1 MSQATGIPTK
11 RAIAPP
17 KGDGKNPTF
26 LCRVLGEES
35 GQVLPWVA
43 VVMLAVLGIAALS
56 VDLGRAMVI
65 RRQLQMQADLAALA
79 AVENISDADFST
91 YGQNYS
97 GAGVNSASGINV
109 GTPQIT
115 GLCLSTVSGAGWN
128 IPCNSLGY
136 NAVQVTE
143 TATVPTLFARLL
155 GRPTLTISATST
167 ASPGRPIPYN
177 VALILD
183 TTPSMTTQD
192 KSCSNKTQ
200 LECAVE
206 GIQGLL
212 KGLYP
217 SMDRVSLFTFP
228 NLYTTDVSNEYNCAG
243 TDDLTV
249 PPYTFPYATAT
260 TLTTMPFYTYTTYTT
275 GYGNNKVTHTQQNE
289 QDATYQIVD
298 YSNDYKTSDTATT
311 LNTKSNLVK
320 AVGGK
325 SGCSSMGT
333 GEENTYYAG
342 AIYAA
347 QASLVAEQKANPGT
361 LNAIILLSDGNA
373 TAKENNP
380 NGDFRAGYND
390 MVTGNQST
398 NVATS
403 SGSYASWYGQC
414 SQAVDAAD
422 AASKAGTTVY
432 TIAYG
437 ALTTSSSGNCGG
449 DRHAGVSHYGIT
461 PCQTMQD
468 MSTGYTSGTTKHFF
482 SDTNYGSSG
491 CQASGAN
498 SGTTAI
504 ADIYQLIRADL
515 QGARLIPNGTP

>member
-1 MSQATGIPTK
+1 MSQATTIPTK
-11 RAIAPP
+11 RAIASP

-26 LCRVLGEES
+26 LCRILGEES

-65 RRQLQMQADLAALA
+65 RRQLQMQADLSALA
-79 AVENISDADFST
+79 AVENISDANFST
-91 YGQNYS
+91 YGQSYS

-167 ASPGRPIPYN
+167 ASPGRPVPYN

-183 TTPSMTTQD
+183 TTPSMTDID
-192 KSCSNKTQ
+192 KSCSSKTQ

-212 KGLYP
+212 KGLTP
-217 SMDRVSLFTFP
+217 SMDNVSLFTFP
-228 NLYTTDVSNEYNCAG
+228 NLYTTDVPNEYNCAG
-243 TDDLTV
+243 TNDLTV
-249 PPYTFPYATAT
+249 PPYTFPYANAT
-260 TLTTMPFYTYTTYTT
+260 TLTTMPFYTYTQVYNSKTKKYT
-275 GYGNNKVTHTQQNE
+275 TQQNQ
-289 QDATYQIVD
+289 QDVTYQIVN

-311 LNTKSNLVK
+311 LNSKSNLVK

-325 SGCSSMGT
+325 TGCNSLGT
-333 GEENTYYAG
+333 GYENTYYAG

-361 LNAIILLSDGNA
+361 LNAIIVLGDGNSS
-373 TAKENNP
+373 AKENNP
-380 NGDFRAGYND
+380 GGNFQAGYND
-390 MVTGNQST
+390 VVTGNQST
-398 NVATS
+398 NVATT
-403 SGSYASWYGQC
+403 SGTYASWYGQC
-414 SQAVDAAD
+414 SQAVDAAQ

-432 TIAYG
+432 SIAYG
-437 ALTTSSSGNCGG
+437 ALTSSSSGNCGG
-449 DRHAGVSHYGIT
+449 DRRNTVSNPYIT
-461 PCQTMQD
+461 PCQTMQY
-468 MSTGYTSGTTKHFF
+468 MSTGYTTGTTKNFF
-482 SDTNYGSSG
+482 SDTASGSSG

-498 SGTTAI
+498 SGTSAI